1 MRRVFDGGDGWDR
14 GGMFCRSMERGE
26 WARRLLREDGEEAVE
41 VGGEDDEADCD
52 AISAWFCGAVSD
64 RESEFD
70 GVALAIM
77 SARSLVD
84 LCMDQ

>member
-1 MRRVFDGGDGWDR
+1 
-14 GGMFCRSMERGE
+14 MFCRSMERGV

-52 AISAWFCGAVSD
+52 VISAWFCGAVSD
-64 RESEFD
+64 RESGSD
-70 GVALAIM
+70 TITLAIM

-84 LCMDQ
+84 LCIDDSLR